1 MTTRTGQ
8 ANEAAK
14 KAQVMAFLRNRVF
27 DPVLSSPTASGALK
41 AGIRLTVARMDA
53 LNSSRAVQYVWS
65 AIHGTDRSVSF
76 ARKMRQEG
84 FSRFEENIEDFRN
97 TFDDRWLKS

>member
-1 MTTRTGQ
+1 MSTSNSQ
-8 ANEAAK
+8 ANESAK
-14 KAQVMAFLRNRVF
+14 KAQVMAFLRDRVF
-27 DPVLSSPTASGALK
+27 DPVLNSPTASASLK
-41 AGIRLTVARMDA
+41 AGIRLTAARIDA
-53 LNSSRAVQYVWS
+53 LDSFRSVQYVWS

-97 TFDDRWLKS
+97 TFDDRWLRS